1 MSKQLEPP
9 RTIKSR
15 VSALLHS
22 MKRGHSDSGSSPHL
36 PSSAMRIAR
45 YNLVLMDPD
54 GQVVW
59 TGEWDAGG
67 AFEFGPRHSL
77 RIFCQFTNHSNRE
90 AEIAEYEIELMSEEG
105 QVVGRFGDSFGDS
118 IVVVPG
124 QSKVLSGQWQ
134 L

>member
-1 MSKQLEPP
+1 MAKQLEPP
-9 RTIKSR
+9 RTIRSR
-15 VSALLHS
+15 VWALVNS
-22 MKRGHSDSGSSPHL
+22 IKRGPAYSKTAAEASRAL
-36 PSSAMRIAR
+36 RIAR
-45 YNLVLMDPD
+45 YNLVLMDHD

-77 RIFCQFTNHSNRE
+77 RIFCEFTNHSNRE

-105 QVVGRFGDSFGDS
+105 LVVGRFGDSFGDS
-118 IVVVPG
+118 VVVVPG
-124 QSKVLSGQWQ
+124 QSKVLAGQWQ

>member
-1 MSKQLEPP
+1 MANQVEPP

-15 VSALLHS
+15 VSALLNS
-22 MKRGHSDSGSSPHL
+22 MRGHSDSHSSPQI
-36 PSSAMRIAR
+36 SAALRIAR
-45 YNLVLMDPD
+45 YNLVLMDHD

-105 QVVGRFGDSFGDS
+105 LVVGRFGDSFGDS
-118 IVVVPG
+118 VVVVPG

>member
-1 MSKQLEPP
+1 MAKQVEPT
-9 RTIKSR
+9 RTLRSR
-15 VSALLHS
+15 VSALMNS
-22 MKRGHSDSGSSPHL
+22 MKRGSADSRI
-36 PSSAMRIAR
+36 SAEASRGLRIAR
-45 YNLVLMDPD
+45 YTLVLMDHE

-77 RIFCQFTNHSNRE
+77 QIFCEFTNHSNRA

-105 QVVGRFGDSFGDS
+105 NVVGRFGDSFGDS
-118 IVVVPG
+118 VVVVPG
-124 QSKVLSGQWQ
+124 QSKVLAGQWQ

>member
-9 RTIKSR
+9 RTIRSR
-15 VSALLHS
+15 VSALMNS
-22 MKRGHSDSGSSPHL
+22 IKRGPAYSKTDSQAPAAL
-36 PSSAMRIAR
+36 RIAR
-45 YNLVLMDPD
+45 YNLVLMDHE

-77 RIFCQFTNHSNRE
+77 QIFCEYTNHSNRE

-105 QVVGRFGDSFGDS
+105 LVIGRFSDSFGDS
-118 IVVVPG
+118 VVVVPG
-124 QSKVLSGQWQ
+124 QSKVLAGQWQ

>member
-1 MSKQLEPP
+1 MAKQVEAS
-9 RTIKSR
+9 RSIKSR
-15 VSALLHS
+15 VSALLNS
-22 MKRGHSDSGSSPHL
+22 IKRGHSDSNSSPSGSGAL
-36 PSSAMRIAR
+36 RIAR

-77 RIFCQFTNHSNRE
+77 RIFCEFTNHSNRE

-118 IVVVPG
+118 LVVVPG

>member
-1 MSKQLEPP
+1 MTKQVEPS

-15 VSALLHS
+15 VSALLNS
-22 MKRGHSDSGSSPHL
+22 IKRGHSDSNSS
-36 PSSAMRIAR
+36 SQGTAAVRIAR
-45 YNLVLMDPD
+45 YNLVLMDHD

-67 AFEFGPRHSL
+67 SFEFGPRHSL

-90 AEIAEYEIELMSEEG
+90 AEIAEYEIELMSEDG
-105 QVVGRFGDSFGDS
+105 LVVGRFGDSFGDS
-118 IVVVPG
+118 VVVVPG

>member
-1 MSKQLEPP
+1 MPEQ
-9 RTIKSR
+9 TKSLR
-15 VSALLHS
+15 SRFSSLVQSI
-22 MKRGHSDSGSSPHL
+22 KRGPTASKPISETSGGL
-36 PSSAMRIAR
+36 RIAR
-45 YNLVLMDPD
+45 YTLVLMDPD

-77 RIFCQFTNHSNRE
+77 QIFCEFTNRSDRE

-118 IVVVPG
+118 VVVVPG
-124 QSKVLSGQWQ
+124 QSKVLAGQWQ

>member
-1 MSKQLEPP
+1 MAKQLEPP
-9 RTIKSR
+9 RTIRSR
-15 VSALLHS
+15 VWALVNS
-22 MKRGHSDSGSSPHL
+22 IKRGPAYSKAAAEASRAL
-36 PSSAMRIAR
+36 RIAR
-45 YNLVLMDPD
+45 YNLVLMDHD

-77 RIFCQFTNHSNRE
+77 RIFCEFTNHSNRE

-105 QVVGRFGDSFGDS
+105 LVVGRFGDSFGDS
-118 IVVVPG
+118 VVVVPG
-124 QSKVLSGQWQ
+124 QSKVLAGQWQ